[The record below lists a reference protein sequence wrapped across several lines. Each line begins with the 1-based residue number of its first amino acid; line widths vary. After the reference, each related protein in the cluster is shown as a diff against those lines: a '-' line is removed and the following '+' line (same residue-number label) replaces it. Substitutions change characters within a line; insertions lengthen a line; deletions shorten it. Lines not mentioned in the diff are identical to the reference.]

1 MYNKAHNQDQN
12 ILFIQSVHV
21 NIIKL
26 VCLVHAESKT
36 KDEVY
41 LFIQSVHVNIFKLV
55 CLVHAESK
63 TKDEVYLFIQSV
75 HVNIFKLVCLVHA
88 ESGTKDEGSSADW
101 FSLSLR
107 ELNYPYLLLNHPR
120 LFIFVL
126 F

>member
-12 ILFIQSVHV
+12 ILFIQSMHV
-21 NIIKL
+21 NII
-26 VCLVHAESKT
+26 
-36 KDEVY
+36 
-41 LFIQSVHVNIFKLV
+41 KLV